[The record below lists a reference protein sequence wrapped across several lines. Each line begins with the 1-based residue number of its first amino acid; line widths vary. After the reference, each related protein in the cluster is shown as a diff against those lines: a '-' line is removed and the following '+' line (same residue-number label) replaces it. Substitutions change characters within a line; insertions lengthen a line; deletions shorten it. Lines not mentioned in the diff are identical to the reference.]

1 MYPYFYIGEIR
12 FSTYAACILVGAV
25 LSVALLTYFWRS
37 KKMLHVFMPSL
48 AIGFIGLALGA
59 KLFGI
64 VSKSIYNKVETGYW
78 DINDSIFNSGI
89 VYWGGLLGF
98 LAAIYLNCRLRNKDF
113 SDIINSLAIV
123 IPLFHGFG
131 RLGCYF
137 AGCCYGRR
145 DDGFFSL
152 PYRLALDGEWEK
164 RLPVQLIEAGFEF
177 ALFVILFSLYLQRRQ
192 KKEVHF
198 INFYL
203 ILYSVFRFM
212 IEFFRGDTVRGVI
225 VGLSFSQIISMI
237 VFITI
242 STIIIQKRGIK

>member
-12 FSTYAACILVGAV
+12 FSTYASCIFVGAV
-25 LSVALLTYFWRS
+25 LSVALLTFFWRS
-37 KKMLHVFMPSL
+37 KKMLHIFMPSL

-64 VSKSIYNKVETGYW
+64 ISKSIYNKVETGNW
-78 DINDSIFNSGI
+78 DMNDSIFNSGI
-89 VYWGGLLGF
+89 VYWGGLIGF
-98 LAAIYLNCRLRNKDF
+98 LVAIYLTCRLRKKDF
-113 SDIINSLAIV
+113 SDIANSLAVV

-145 DDGFFSL
+145 YDGLFSL
-152 PYRLALDGEWEK
+152 PYRLGLDGEWEE

-177 ALFVILFSLYLQRRQ
+177 ALFVILFRLYLQRRQ
-192 KKEVHF
+192 NKELHF

-203 ILYSVFRFM
+203 VLYSIFRFL
-212 IEFFRGDTVRGVI
+212 IEFFRGDNVRGVI
-225 VGLSFSQIISMI
+225 VWLSFSQIISMI
-237 VFITI
+237 VLI
-242 STIIIQKRGIK
+242 TIIIIIIRKRGTK

>member
-1 MYPYFYIGEIR
+1 
-12 FSTYAACILVGAV
+12 
-25 LSVALLTYFWRS
+25 
-37 KKMLHVFMPSL
+37 MLHVFMPSL
-48 AIGFIGLALGA
+48 VIGFIGLALGA

-64 VSKSIYNKVETGYW
+64 VSKGIYNKMEIGYW
-78 DINDSIFNSGI
+78 DMNDSIINSGI

-98 LAAIYLNCRLRNKDF
+98 LAAIYLNCRLRKKDF
-113 SDIINSLAIV
+113 SDISNSLAVV

-137 AGCCYGRR
+137 AGCCYGRK
-145 DDGFFSL
+145 DDGLFSL
-152 PYRLALDGEWEK
+152 PYRLSLNEEWEK

-192 KKEVHF
+192 KKEGPF

>member
-12 FSTYAACILVGAV
+12 FSTYASCIFVGAV

-64 VSKSIYNKVETGYW
+64 ISKSIYNKVETGYC

-89 VYWGGLLGF
+89 VYWGGLIGF
-98 LAAIYLNCRLRNKDF
+98 LVAIYLNCQLQKKDF
-113 SDIINSLAIV
+113 GDIANSLAVV

-137 AGCCYGRR
+137 AGCCYGRT
-145 DDGFFSL
+145 DDSLFSL
-152 PYRLALDGEWEK
+152 PYRLSFDGEWEK
-164 RLPVQLIEAGFEF
+164 RIPVQLIEAGFEF
-177 ALFVILFSLYLQRRQ
+177 ALFVILFCLYLQRRQ
-192 KKEVHF
+192 NKEMHF

-203 ILYSVFRFM
+203 VLYSVFRFM

-225 VGLSFSQIISMI
+225 VGLSFSQIISII
-237 VFITI
+237 VLITI